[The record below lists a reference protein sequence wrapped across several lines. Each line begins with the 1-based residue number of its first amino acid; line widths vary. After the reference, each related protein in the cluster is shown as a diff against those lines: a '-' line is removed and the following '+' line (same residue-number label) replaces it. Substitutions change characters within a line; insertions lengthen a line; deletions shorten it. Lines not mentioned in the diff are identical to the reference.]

1 MMDPLSD
8 LLATLAVNRAA
19 PLRLES
25 RGPYAMRFAVYEHI
39 KFGGSP
45 QLTRLLT
52 DPPAGPPLLGNRPC
66 LRRNCRALRGLRQVT
81 GGRNLAARRP
91 DGLVVEYF
99 EAAAS

>member
-19 PLRLES
+19 PLRFER
-25 RGPYAMRFAVYEHI
+25 RGPYAVRFAVYEHI

-45 QLTRLLT
+45 QLHATPHRS
-52 DPPAGPPLLGNRPC
+52 AGSEFHAWLQGNGAETLHGP
-66 LRRNCRALRGLRQVT
+66 RQVT
-81 GGRNLAARRP
+81 GGRNLTARRP